1 MGLLVYMIFTG
12 VAVAG
17 IVVWMEFRSQTPM
30 SQLIMR
36 LILVISTAVIFWCL
50 CFMAIQSWSG
60 TGDWPNL
67 LVLAGTLILFIYPS
81 VAPAVGG
88 PVLDTFWRLSGGSY
102 FLGTGGNKS
111 VRAFGE

>member
-17 IVVWMEFRSQTPM
+17 IVVCMEFRSQTSM
-30 SQLIMR
+30 SQLILR

-50 CFMAIQSWSG
+50 CFMAIQAWSH

-81 VAPAVGG
+81 VTPAVAGAAVG
-88 PVLDTFWRLSGGSY
+88 YLLAVIGRLVFPRHWR
-102 FLGTGGNKS
+102 
-111 VRAFGE
+111 R